1 MGLRRLPPGGCLLVQ
16 FWCCHGAVIQ
26 MLVPGLLPFHKC
38 RVPYTFRLC
47 CTDEHVLFHQP
58 RVHCD
63 RCTVVGLIAWTLE
76 SDELVFV
83 MLCGSPRLRGVQRT
97 ALHAPGLLNLPK
109 CRARACL
116 TGLRRQSQKLHAL
129 DEARGLL
136 RAGVQAQRRG
146 VVAHPKGDLDGLRI
160 DKIHPRGQ
168 GDARDSGGGGR
179 KGA

>member
-16 FWCCHGAVIQ
+16 FWCCQGADTQ

-47 CTDEHVLFHQP
+47 CTDEHMLFHQT

-116 TGLRRQSQKLHAL
+116 TGLRRQSQSCTLCAL
-129 DEARGLL
+129 ASGRGSLYL
-136 RAGVQAQRRG
+136 PWCDRVLPSFSGSEHSSQTCHCRG
-146 VVAHPKGDLDGLRI
+146 AAHSPNQVFTRSTRNI
-160 DKIHPRGQ
+160 
-168 GDARDSGGGGR
+168 AS
-179 KGA
+179 